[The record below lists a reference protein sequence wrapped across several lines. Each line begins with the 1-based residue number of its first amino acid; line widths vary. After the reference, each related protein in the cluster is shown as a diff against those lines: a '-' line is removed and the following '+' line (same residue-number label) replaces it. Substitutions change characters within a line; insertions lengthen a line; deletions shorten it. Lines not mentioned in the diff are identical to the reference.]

1 MAIESDL
8 WREQSAAK
16 SEAYARGSG
25 DAKRAGKEGLA
36 DVLVVAEPSSRLAG
50 ARDGSSP
57 GAGGRKSRPTPPP
70 AALVASRMASMAL
83 YVDQCRARP

>member
-1 MAIESDL
+1 MNSVIDIDL
-8 WREQSAAK
+8 WREQSTGHTD
-16 SEAYARGSG
+16 EHRRGSG

-57 GAGGRKSRPTPPP
+57 GAVGRKSRPTSPP
-70 AALVASRMASMAL
+70 AALVASRMASMA
-83 YVDQCRARP
+83 VR